1 MDDYVERKGRMG
13 NARPIFTTSRAVE
26 DMQHMRLMALLGEL
40 VRDKGVMKAAKAL
53 DVDHRT
59 LTGSLER
66 ARLSKRMRL
75 ALERALLEGGGTPA
89 AEQRARNDRMEARLD
104 RMQTQ
109 HKELRDE
116 LRGGLKE
123 LSKLSSRLE
132 KLEGQVKEIREDRR
146 AGLKVLR
153 MSLDGVRKYYG
164 VQCRLL
170 EQRLLAL
177 EAGGE
182 GTGTGPDNES
192 RGLMSQRR
200 H

>member
-1 MDDYVERKGRMG
+1 
-13 NARPIFTTSRAVE
+13 
-26 DMQHMRLMALLGEL
+26 MRLMALLGEL

-66 ARLSKRMRL
+66 ARLSKRMRA
-75 ALERALLEGGGTPA
+75 ALEKALLEGGGTPA
-89 AEQRARNDRMEARLD
+89 AEQRARNDKLEARLD
-104 RMQTQ
+104 ELQAQ
-109 HKELRDE
+109 QKELRDE
-116 LRGGLKE
+116 LRGGLKG

-132 KLEGQVKEIREDRR
+132 KLEGQVKEMGEDRR

-177 EAGGE
+177 EAGSE
-182 GTGTGPDNES
+182 GAESGASAGDGNEGFRS
-192 RGLMSQRR
+192 SS
-200 H
+200 